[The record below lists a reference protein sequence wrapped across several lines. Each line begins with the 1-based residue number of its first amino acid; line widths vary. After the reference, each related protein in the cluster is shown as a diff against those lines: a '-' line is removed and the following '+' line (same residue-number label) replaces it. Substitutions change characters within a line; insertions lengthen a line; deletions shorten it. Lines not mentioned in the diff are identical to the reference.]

1 MYIVKQNQTKKKKSL
16 TVTEIYQTLVIQCGL
31 SPDYVLDKMQM
42 YEVQPL
48 ITSMH
53 LKHRD
58 SWEQSRMIAYIIA
71 QVNSRKKLN
80 PTDIIK
86 FAWDNE
92 EEMNKETSMSNEDI
106 ERLRKKAKEYSLKIN
121 NIWLIL

>member
-1 MYIVKQNQTKKKKSL
+1 
-16 TVTEIYQTLVIQCGL
+16 
-31 SPDYVLDKMQM
+31 M

-106 ERLRKKAKEYSLKIN
+106 ERLRKKANEYSLKN
-121 NIWLIL
+121 K

>member
-1 MYIVKQNQTKKKKSL
+1 
-16 TVTEIYQTLVIQCGL
+16 
-31 SPDYVLDKMQM
+31 M

-48 ITSMH
+48 ITFMH

-92 EEMNKETSMSNEDI
+92 EEMNKETSMSNEDL
-106 ERLRKKAKEYSLKIN
+106 ERLRKKAKEYSLKN
-121 NIWLIL
+121 K

>member
-1 MYIVKQNQTKKKKSL
+1 
-16 TVTEIYQTLVIQCGL
+16 
-31 SPDYVLDKMQM
+31 M

-92 EEMNKETSMSNEDI
+92 EEMNKETSMSKEDI
-106 ERLRKKAKEYSLKIN
+106 ERLRKKAKEYSLKN
-121 NIWLIL
+121 K

>member
-1 MYIVKQNQTKKKKSL
+1 
-16 TVTEIYQTLVIQCGL
+16 
-31 SPDYVLDKMQM
+31 M

-48 ITSMH
+48 ITFMH

-92 EEMNKETSMSNEDI
+92 EEINKETSMSNEDL
-106 ERLRKKAKEYSLKIN
+106 ERLRKKAKEYSLKN
-121 NIWLIL
+121 K

>member
-1 MYIVKQNQTKKKKSL
+1 
-16 TVTEIYQTLVIQCGL
+16 
-31 SPDYVLDKMQM
+31 M

-80 PTDIIK
+80 PTDISK

-106 ERLRKKAKEYSLKIN
+106 ERLRKKAKEYSLKN
-121 NIWLIL
+121 K

>member
-1 MYIVKQNQTKKKKSL
+1 
-16 TVTEIYQTLVIQCGL
+16 
-31 SPDYVLDKMQM
+31 M

-86 FAWDNE
+86 FTWDNE
-92 EEMNKETSMSNEDI
+92 EEMNKETSMSNEDL
-106 ERLRKKAKEYSLKIN
+106 ERLRKKAKEYSLKN
-121 NIWLIL
+121 K

>member
-1 MYIVKQNQTKKKKSL
+1 
-16 TVTEIYQTLVIQCGL
+16 
-31 SPDYVLDKMQM
+31 M

-106 ERLRKKAKEYSLKIN
+106 ERLRKKAKEYSYFRISSLKASCRIVKKRQQV
-121 NIWLIL
+121 

>member
-1 MYIVKQNQTKKKKSL
+1 
-16 TVTEIYQTLVIQCGL
+16 
-31 SPDYVLDKMQM
+31 M

-53 LKHRD
+53 LKYRD

-86 FAWDNE
+86 FDWDNGE
-92 EEMNKETSMSNEDI
+92 EINKETSISNEDI
-106 ERLRKKAKEYSLKIN
+106 ERLRKKAKEYSLKN
-121 NIWLIL
+121 K

>member
-1 MYIVKQNQTKKKKSL
+1 
-16 TVTEIYQTLVIQCGL
+16 
-31 SPDYVLDKMQM
+31 M

-58 SWEQSRMIAYIIA
+58 SWEQSRMRAYIIA

-92 EEMNKETSMSNEDI
+92 KEINKETIMSNEDI
-106 ERLRKKAKEYSLKIN
+106 ERLRKKAKEYSLKN
-121 NIWLIL
+121 K

>member
-1 MYIVKQNQTKKKKSL
+1 
-16 TVTEIYQTLVIQCGL
+16 
-31 SPDYVLDKMQM
+31 M

-48 ITSMH
+48 ITYMH
-53 LKHRD
+53 LKYRD

-92 EEMNKETSMSNEDI
+92 EEINKETSISNEDL
-106 ERLRKKAKEYSLKIN
+106 ERLRKKAKEYSLKN
-121 NIWLIL
+121 K

>member
-1 MYIVKQNQTKKKKSL
+1 
-16 TVTEIYQTLVIQCGL
+16 
-31 SPDYVLDKMQM
+31 
-42 YEVQPL
+42 
-48 ITSMH
+48 
-53 LKHRD
+53 
-58 SWEQSRMIAYIIA
+58 MIAYIIA

-106 ERLRKKAKEYSLKIN
+106 ERLRKKAKEYSLKN
-121 NIWLIL
+121 K

>member
-1 MYIVKQNQTKKKKSL
+1 
-16 TVTEIYQTLVIQCGL
+16 
-31 SPDYVLDKMQM
+31 M

-71 QVNSRKKLN
+71 QVNSRKKLT

-92 EEMNKETSMSNEDI
+92 KEINKETSMSNEDI
-106 ERLRKKAKEYSLKIN
+106 ERLRKKAKEYSLKN
-121 NIWLIL
+121 K

>member
-1 MYIVKQNQTKKKKSL
+1 
-16 TVTEIYQTLVIQCGL
+16 
-31 SPDYVLDKMQM
+31 M

-53 LKHRD
+53 LKYRD

-86 FAWDNE
+86 FDWDNE
-92 EEMNKETSMSNEDI
+92 KEINKETSISNEDI
-106 ERLRKKAKEYSLKIN
+106 ERLRKKAKEYSLKN
-121 NIWLIL
+121 K

>member
-1 MYIVKQNQTKKKKSL
+1 
-16 TVTEIYQTLVIQCGL
+16 
-31 SPDYVLDKMQM
+31 M

-53 LKHRD
+53 LKYRD
-58 SWEQSRMIAYIIA
+58 SWEQSRMIAYTIA

-86 FAWDNE
+86 FAWDNKE
-92 EEMNKETSMSNEDI
+92 EINKGTSISNDDI
-106 ERLRKKAKEYSLKIN
+106 ERLRKKAKEYSLKN
-121 NIWLIL
+121 K

>member
-1 MYIVKQNQTKKKKSL
+1 
-16 TVTEIYQTLVIQCGL
+16 
-31 SPDYVLDKMQM
+31 M

-53 LKHRD
+53 LQHRD

-92 EEMNKETSMSNEDI
+92 EEMNKETSMSNEDL
-106 ERLRKKAKEYSLKIN
+106 ERLRKKAKEYSLKN
-121 NIWLIL
+121 K

>member
-1 MYIVKQNQTKKKKSL
+1 
-16 TVTEIYQTLVIQCGL
+16 
-31 SPDYVLDKMQM
+31 M

-92 EEMNKETSMSNEDI
+92 KEINKETIMSNEDI
-106 ERLRKKAKEYSLKIN
+106 ERLRKKAKEYSLKN
-121 NIWLIL
+121 K

>member
-1 MYIVKQNQTKKKKSL
+1 
-16 TVTEIYQTLVIQCGL
+16 
-31 SPDYVLDKMQM
+31 M

-92 EEMNKETSMSNEDI
+92 EDVNKENSISNDDI
-106 ERLRKKAKEYSLKIN
+106 ERLRKKAKEYSQKYK
-121 NIWLIL
+121 

>member
-1 MYIVKQNQTKKKKSL
+1 
-16 TVTEIYQTLVIQCGL
+16 
-31 SPDYVLDKMQM
+31 M

-48 ITSMH
+48 ITFMH

-106 ERLRKKAKEYSLKIN
+106 ERLRKKAKEYSLKN
-121 NIWLIL
+121 K

>member
-1 MYIVKQNQTKKKKSL
+1 
-16 TVTEIYQTLVIQCGL
+16 
-31 SPDYVLDKMQM
+31 M

-48 ITSMH
+48 ITFMH

-86 FAWDNE
+86 FDWDNE
-92 EEMNKETSMSNEDI
+92 KEINKETRISNEDI
-106 ERLRKKAKEYSLKIN
+106 ERLRKKAKEYSLKN
-121 NIWLIL
+121 K

>member
-1 MYIVKQNQTKKKKSL
+1 
-16 TVTEIYQTLVIQCGL
+16 
-31 SPDYVLDKMQM
+31 M

-92 EEMNKETSMSNEDI
+92 EEMDKETSMSNEDI
-106 ERLRKKAKEYSLKIN
+106 ERLRKKAKEYSLKN
-121 NIWLIL
+121 K

>member
-1 MYIVKQNQTKKKKSL
+1 
-16 TVTEIYQTLVIQCGL
+16 
-31 SPDYVLDKMQM
+31 M

-86 FAWDNE
+86 FTWDNE

-106 ERLRKKAKEYSLKIN
+106 ERLRKKAKEYSLKN
-121 NIWLIL
+121 K